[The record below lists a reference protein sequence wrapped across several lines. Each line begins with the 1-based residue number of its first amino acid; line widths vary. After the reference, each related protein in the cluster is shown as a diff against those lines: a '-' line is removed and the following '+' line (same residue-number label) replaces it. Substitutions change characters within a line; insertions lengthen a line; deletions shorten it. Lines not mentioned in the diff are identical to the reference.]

1 MRILYVSQYFPPEIG
16 APAARVY
23 ELSREWVRAGHAV
36 TVLTAFA
43 HHPTGIKAP
52 RDRGV
57 LTRREEI
64 DGIEVLRTYIYA
76 APNRGIFRR
85 MASYASFMASAVL
98 IGGWRVRRPDVVI
111 GTSPQLLCA
120 VAARLI
126 SRAYASPFVFEVR
139 DLWPE
144 SILAVEAMGENAVV
158 RTLKGVAYS
167 LYEGAD
173 RIVTVGEGY
182 RRRIHELYGIP
193 MEKMSVLPNGVDP
206 NLFRPGPRDNDVR
219 REYGWDDRFVVLYLG
234 TLGMAHA
241 LDKVLEAARL
251 LRDDRRIVF
260 AFVGEGAEKDALRRR
275 AGELELPNV
284 QFIDAQ
290 PKDRVPSFY
299 AACDLGLVSLR
310 RAAIFEDV
318 LPSKIFEYLAMERPI
333 VLSVGGDAKALVEA
347 ARAGVY
353 VPPEDPEALAQAV
366 RRLAATPER
375 RALMGRH
382 GREYVLTHYDRTH
395 LAERYLEILRGVTDQ
410 EAPVPAP

>member
-52 RDRGV
+52 CDRGV
-57 LTRREEI
+57 LTRRERI
-64 DGIEVLRTYIYA
+64 DGIDVLRTYVYA
-76 APNRGIFRR
+76 APNRGTVRR

-98 IGGWRVRRPDVVI
+98 IGGCRVRRPDVVI

-126 SRAYASPFVFEVR
+126 ARAYASPFFLEVR

-144 SILAVEAMGENAVV
+144 SILAVEAMRENAVV
-158 RTLKGVAYS
+158 RALKGVARS
-167 LYEGAD
+167 LYEAAD

-193 MEKMSVLPNGVDP
+193 TEKMDVLPNGVDP
-206 NLFRPGPRDNDVR
+206 ALFRPGPRENDIR
-219 REYGWDDRFVVLYLG
+219 RDFGWGDRFVVLYLG
-234 TLGMAHA
+234 THGMAHA

-251 LRDDRRIVF
+251 LRDDRRILF

-275 AGELELPNV
+275 ARELELPNV

-299 AACDLGLVSLR
+299 AACDLGVVSLR
-310 RAAIFEDV
+310 RAALFEDV

-347 ARAGVY
+347 AGAGVY
-353 VPPEDPEALAQAV
+353 VPPEDPEALAEAV
-366 RRLAATPER
+366 RRLAADPDR
-375 RALMGRH
+375 RALLGRR
-382 GREYVLTHYDRTH
+382 GREYVLAHYDRTR
-395 LAERYLEILRGVTDQ
+395 LAERYLGILRGVIDR
-410 EAPVPAP
+410 EAPAPAP